1 MDILDIV
8 SLSTTCTMRIVL
20 HMEAHRDTEGAI
32 NT

>member
-8 SLSTTCTMRIVL
+8 SLSTACTMRIVL
-20 HMEAHRDTEGAI
+20 HMEVHRDTEGVI